1 MTATKP
7 SAERRFIRPLPTAA
21 SAKVQL
27 RMGGIFELWDELND
41 FGKDQ
46 TDAALTHCMERMS
59 SWLDAQDAFWV
70 GAVHVLRNAPHKQ
83 SADVLSGWRI
93 RSVQPLHPQYHDAKH
108 YKKVVKAA
116 HPANLELGAT
126 SIALGASSGRF
137 RAYTLQ
143 SGGLVDL
150 EAFQQTAH
158 YDFYYRQHDIH
169 DRIWVVA
176 PLNADTE
183 SYFCFDRIG
192 ERPPFDDDDLELA
205 AFALR
210 GIKWFHRQLMLSHGL
225 GLCEEPLTPA
235 EHRVIRG
242 LLSGAAEREIAAAM
256 ALSQGTLHQYAAR
269 IYQKFAVRGR
279 VEFTALWL
287 SGTSGSRAAIAETNT
302 PDSTGLAPPAAS
314 AAETKNY

>member
-1 MTATKP
+1 MVAIKP
-7 SAERRFIRPLPTAA
+7 LPDNGLNHPLPTAA

-27 RMGGIFELWDELND
+27 RMGEIFELWDELND

-46 TDAALTHCMERMS
+46 TDAALKHCMERIC

-70 GAVHVLRNAPHKQ
+70 GAVHILRHAPRKQ
-83 SADVLSGWRI
+83 STDALSGWRI
-93 RSVQPLHPQYHDAKH
+93 RSVVPLHPQYHDPKH

-116 HPANLELGAT
+116 DHADLELGAT

-137 RAYTLQ
+137 RAYSLQ
-143 SGGLVDL
+143 GGCLVDL
-150 EAFQQTAH
+150 GSFLQTAH
-158 YDFYYRQHDIH
+158 YDFYYRQHDIR
-169 DRIWVVA
+169 DRIWVVS
-176 PLNADTE
+176 PVNADTE
-183 SYFCFDRIG
+183 SYFCFDRMG
-192 ERPPFDDDDLELA
+192 ERPHFDEDDLELA

-235 EHRVIRG
+235 EQRVIRG
-242 LLSGAAEREIAAAM
+242 LLSGASEREIAETM
-256 ALSQGTLHQYAAR
+256 KLSQGTVHQYATR

-287 SGTSGSRAAIAETNT
+287 SGNSVSGAAAAEADA
-302 PDSTGLAPPAAS
+302 PDSAA
-314 AAETKNY
+314 